1 MRFASLGSGSKGNAT
16 LIEAGEIRVLVDCGF
31 AAKELERRLAELA
44 VDPATLN
51 AILVTHEHGDHMRG
65 VGPVARRYQLP
76 VWMTAGTLKTDR
88 CGQIA
93 EINIINSHAG
103 GFSIGELQITPFPVP
118 HDAREPCQFSFV
130 HEERCFTLLTDLGQ
144 VTPHVLQEVSQCDA
158 LLLECNHDLDML
170 ANGPY
175 PPRLQAR
182 VRGIYGHLSNCQA
195 AALLQQIESDKLSHL
210 VVAHLSQQNNTPERV
225 RETLLNSLPTLE
237 RCLSVVQQNSVSQ
250 WFEC

>member
-16 LIEAGEIRVLVDCGF
+16 LIEAGDVRVLVDCGF
-31 AAKELERRLAELA
+31 AAKELEKRLAELA
-44 VDPATLN
+44 VDPATLT
-51 AILVTHEHGDHMRG
+51 AILVTHEHGDHIRG
-65 VGPVARRYQLP
+65 VGPVARRYQVP

-88 CGQIA
+88 CGQLS
-93 EINIINSHAG
+93 ELNLINCHAG
-103 GFSIGELQITPFPVP
+103 NFTIGGLEVTPFPVP

-130 HEERCFTLLTDLGQ
+130 HGGRCFTLLTDLGQ
-144 VTPHVLQEVSQCDA
+144 VTPHIMQEVARCDV

-182 VRGIYGHLSNCQA
+182 VSGTFGHLSNCQA
-195 AALLQQIESDKLSHL
+195 TELLLQIESSKLSHL
-210 VVAHLSQQNNTPERV
+210 VVAHLSQQNNSPERV
-225 RETLLNSLPTLE
+225 RETILKSLPELGDRLT
-237 RCLSVVQQNSVSQ
+237 VAQQNGVSE

>member
-16 LIEAGEIRVLVDCGF
+16 LIEAGDIRVLVDCGF

-44 VDPATLN
+44 VDPSSLN
-51 AILVTHEHGDHMRG
+51 AILVTHEHGDHLRG
-65 VGPVARRYQLP
+65 VGPVARRYQIP

-88 CGQIA
+88 CGQLP
-93 EINIINSHAG
+93 ELNLINSHADD
-103 GFSIGELQITPFPVP
+103 FSIGALRVIPFPVP

-130 HEERCFTLLTDLGQ
+130 HDEKCFTLLTDLGQ
-144 VTPHVLQEVSQCDA
+144 VTPHVLHEVKRCDA
-158 LLLECNHDLDML
+158 LLLECNHDLEML

-175 PPRLQAR
+175 PPSVQAR
-182 VRGIYGHLSNCQA
+182 VSGAFGHLSNCQA
-195 AALLQQIESDKLSHL
+195 TELLLQIESERLSHL

-225 RETLLNSLPTLE
+225 RETILESLPELE
-237 RCLSVVQQNSVSQ
+237 SRLTVVQQEGVSR